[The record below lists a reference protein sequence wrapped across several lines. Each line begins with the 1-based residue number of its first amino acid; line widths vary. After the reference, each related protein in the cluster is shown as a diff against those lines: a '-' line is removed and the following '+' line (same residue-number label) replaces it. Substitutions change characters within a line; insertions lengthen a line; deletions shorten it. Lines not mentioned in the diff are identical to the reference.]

1 MAITLDEILNSNRT
15 HRSVVMG
22 ILNVTPDSFSDGGNF
37 LKPDAAVAQA
47 SDMMADGAGII
58 DVGAESTKPGSERVS
73 AEEQIERLKKIL
85 PRVVKITN
93 DSGGFVSIDTTLSQ
107 VAAFALDT
115 GASIVN
121 DVSAGR
127 DDPLLFPLVA
137 QRNVSLVLMH
147 MLGEP
152 KTMQVNPTY
161 QDVVAEVSVF
171 LSKRLA
177 DAEAAGIARRK
188 CIIDPGIGFGKTLE
202 HNLTLLGEITPLT
215 KLGCPVL
222 VGPSRKK
229 FIGEITG
236 QDDSNRRLGGTIAA
250 CLRAF
255 ENGATIFRVHDVGPV
270 HDALKVTEAINQN
283 QIQKD
288 PK

>member
-1 MAITLDEILNSNRT
+1 M
-15 HRSVVMG
+15 
-22 ILNVTPDSFSDGGNF
+22 
-37 LKPDAAVAQA
+37 
-47 SDMMADGAGII
+47 
-58 DVGAESTKPGSERVS
+58 
-73 AEEQIERLKKIL
+73 
-85 PRVVKITN
+85 
-93 DSGGFVSIDTTLSQ
+93 SIDTTLSK
-107 VAAFALDT
+107 VAAFALDA

-121 DVSAGR
+121 DISAGR

-137 QRNVSLVLMH
+137 QRNVALVLMH

-152 KTMQVNPTY
+152 KTMQSNPTY

-202 HNLTLLGEITPLT
+202 HNLALIGGIEPLT

-222 VGPSRKK
+222 IGPSRKR
-229 FIGEITG
+229 FIGAITG
-236 QDDSNRRLGGTIAA
+236 QNESDQRFGGTIAA

-255 ENGATIFRVHDVGPV
+255 EGGATIFRVHDVGPV
-270 HDALKVTEAINQN
+270 HNALAVTQAINEN
-283 QIQKD
+283 QMSEL